1 MYKTIRKVGVD
12 VGMIIIADASIIQK
26 GRDREQQERHIFN
39 LKNGTYRV
47 EYEIPH
53 TWNGR
58 QKGEGKLIVTSGK
71 VVVTDP
77 CYIIG
82 RLTEDEQPD
91 LWIEWLR
98 KVYANWNKVIENHHK
113 SLHLNET
120 YLKGKGI
127 IIIDTMG
134 GDGCY
139 TVNLDIEEVK

>member
-12 VGMIIIADASIIQK
+12 AGMIIIADASIIQK
-26 GRDREQQERHIFN
+26 GKNWEQQKRHIFN

-58 QKGEGKLIVTSGK
+58 QKGQGKLIVTSGK

-98 KVYANWNKVIENHHK
+98 KVYANWDDARANGEG
-113 SLHLNET
+113 LRLNRV
-120 YLKGKGI
+120 YLQEQGI

-134 GDGCY
+134 GDGFY
-139 TVNLDIEEVK
+139 KVNLDIEEVK